1 MLSEEVVTNI
11 QTAEE
16 VIQVIDFY
24 TIFKK
29 RLANFERANDKE
41 EIVIMEGKDIL
52 PLVEWMLKY
61 LQKTNCEGER
71 VSVQIL
77 ELSQKFIN
85 YLPE

>member
-1 MLSEEVVTNI
+1 
-11 QTAEE
+11 
-16 VIQVIDFY
+16 
-24 TIFKK
+24 
-29 RLANFERANDKE
+29 
-41 EIVIMEGKDIL
+41 MEGKDIL